1 MYDERMKKYS
11 LKYAKEKIKRI
22 PFDVPVSYYENT
34 LKPAA
39 ARAGLP
45 INTFIKEAI
54 NARIDAD
61 NKRSDD
67 AKNDDAKTE

>member
-1 MYDERMKKYS
+1 MYNERTKKNM

-22 PFDVPVSYYENT
+22 PLDVQLSYHNDV

-39 ARAGLP
+39 ERANTP

-54 NARIDAD
+54 QARIDKE
-61 NKRSDD
+61 NGK
-67 AKNDDAKTE
+67 KTEEKTKE